1 MVLMDVHGGISTENR
16 AHTEA
21 HTERHM
27 EYLERG
33 QDIPKTRQDMQASV
47 KSTGVLW
54 TGYYS
59 VYILYSMLTE

>member
-1 MVLMDVHGGISTENR
+1 MVVSVRRIEHIQR
-16 AHTEA
+16 HIQ
-21 HTERHM
+21 RHM

-59 VYILYSMLTE
+59 VYIIYSMLTE

>member
-1 MVLMDVHGGISTENR
+1 MVVSVRRIEHIQR
-16 AHTEA
+16 HIQ
-21 HTERHM
+21 RHM

-59 VYILYSMLTE
+59 VYIIYSMLIE